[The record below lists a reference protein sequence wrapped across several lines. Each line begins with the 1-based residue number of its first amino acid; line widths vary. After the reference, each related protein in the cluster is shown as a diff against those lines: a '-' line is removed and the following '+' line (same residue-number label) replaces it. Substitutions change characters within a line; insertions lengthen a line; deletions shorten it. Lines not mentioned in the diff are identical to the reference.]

1 MKQVKVLKLYL
12 CRMEYRIVEIIQEA
26 PRVRRFV
33 LQPEHNSALNFIPG
47 QFIVLQMESPEHG
60 IIQRSYSISSKH
72 ANDQYLELCIAMNDN
87 GVFTP
92 WLFKQEEGFW
102 IVGSEPQGNFTFL
115 DGQARV
121 PHMFI
126 CTGTGVAPFRSM
138 ISKAL
143 KLEDTPVYLVFGN
156 RFSEDIL
163 YHEEWKQLAQ
173 QNQNFHYHPVLSR
186 QNQSFAHTGYVHPV
200 YTKILEKVNDAQIY
214 VCGWQNMLV
223 ETRKNLKALGF
234 NRKQYHF
241 EQYD

>member
-1 MKQVKVLKLYL
+1 MKQVKVPKLYL
-12 CRMEYRIVEIIQEA
+12 CRMEYRIVEVIQEA

-33 LQPEHNSALNFIPG
+33 LQPDQDLAIDFLPG
-47 QFIVLQMESPEHG
+47 QFIVLQMETPEHG
-60 IIQRSYSISSKH
+60 MVQRSYSISSKH
-72 ANDQYLELCIAMNDN
+72 PNERCLELCIALNDK

-92 WLFKQEEGFW
+92 WLFEQKEGFW
-102 IVGSEPQGNFTFL
+102 ILGSEPQGNFTFK
-115 DGQARV
+115 DGHMHV
-121 PHMFI
+121 PHVFI

-138 ISKAL
+138 ITKAL
-143 KLEDTPVYLVFGN
+143 KMNETPVYLVFGN

-163 YHEEWKQLAQ
+163 YHEEWMQLAQ
-173 QNQNFHYHPVLSR
+173 ENENFHYHPVLSR
-186 QNQSFAHTGYVHPV
+186 QKQSFAHSGYVHPV
-200 YTKILEKVNDAQIY
+200 YTKILENVNNAQIY